1 MLASDF
7 AKMEVYAAGM
17 QAMGRIRD
25 LVIDPNRYILTDF
38 VVEVEREIAKK
49 LLGSRLIIRK
59 ARFRVPASAV
69 EKIGDA
75 VVLKFSLDELASQVQ
90 KI

>member
-75 VVLKFSLDELASQVQ
+75 VVLKFSLDELASHVQ

>member
-1 MLASDF
+1 LLASEF
-7 AKMEVYAAGM
+7 TKMEVYAAGM

-49 LLGSRLIIRK
+49 LLESRLIIRK

-69 EKIGDA
+69 EKMGDA
-75 VVLKFSLDELASQVQ
+75 VVLKFSLDELVSHVQ